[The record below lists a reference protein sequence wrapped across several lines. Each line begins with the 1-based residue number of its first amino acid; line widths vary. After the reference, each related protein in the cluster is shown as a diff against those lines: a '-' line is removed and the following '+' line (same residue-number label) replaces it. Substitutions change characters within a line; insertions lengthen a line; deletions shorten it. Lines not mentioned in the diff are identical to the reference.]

1 MADTKHTHCFHCG
14 LPVPP
19 AVEYSV
25 DIDGQRRPMCCP
37 GCQAVA
43 QAIINGGY
51 GDYYHHRTETAHN
64 PSDLIPNL
72 GAALSAYD
80 QPEVQ
85 KSFVREPG
93 DGLREASLILE
104 GITCAACSW
113 LNEHHLRSLAGVRE
127 AHVNYSTDRA
137 WVTWDPDRILL
148 SDILGAIQHIGYVA
162 HPYNPERREQIVENT
177 RKQLLK
183 RIGVAAALGIQVMMI
198 AVAMYF
204 GEWHGISWTYENLFR
219 WVSLILTVPILFYAA
234 SPFFIGAWRDVQNF
248 QPGMDVP
255 VALGIAIASAGS
267 AWATWQGS
275 GQVYFESVAMFVFFL
290 LTARYFEL
298 VARQRSTRQLDA
310 MTQAAPDVAE
320 RIDAAGDLD
329 TVLARELRNGDRI
342 RIFAGANVPADGRV
356 ITGNSSVSETLL
368 TGESRPIEKRLGDR
382 VLAGSVNLDQP
393 MEIEVTGVGD
403 DTVLSQIVRLVERVQ
418 LDKPRLTRLSDRV
431 ATGFVIAVLCLAVV
445 VGMYWW
451 HQDPSKWLA
460 VTVSVLVITCPC
472 ALSLAMPTAQTTASN
487 TLASLGIIATA
498 GDALERLARVDHMVF
513 DKTGT
518 LTLGEISLS
527 EVRMQSNLPRSDGL
541 SIAAALE
548 AFSQHPLAKS
558 VISSARGLPHKL
570 ASQVVVEPGGGV
582 SGLVDGKRYHLGK
595 PEYVLARTGT
605 RNVPM
610 SSGDH
615 TVVLLADD
623 AEVHGEF
630 LFTDHLRNDASETIR
645 AFAQSGI
652 RLALYSGDHAG
663 PVNRIAGQLAIHE
676 HASGL
681 TPEQKLSK
689 LRDLQAN
696 GNTVAMVGDGINDA
710 PVLSAAQV
718 SIAMG
723 GGTDLAR
730 TNADFVLLND
740 RLYTLVQAFGLAKRT
755 MRVVRQNIAWALA
768 YNLLALPAAAVGMVP
783 PWLAALGMS
792 ASSLLVV
799 GNALRL
805 RGRQPTPVPTQTRAA
820 TERWTVAAEV
830 APDRFGDG
838 ASR

>member
-1 MADTKHTHCFHCG
+1 MA
-14 LPVPP
+14 
-19 AVEYSV
+19 
-25 DIDGQRRPMCCP
+25 IDDQRRPMCCP

-43 QAIINGGY
+43 QAIIDGGY
-51 GDYYHHRTETAHN
+51 GNYYHHRTETARN
-64 PSDLIPNL
+64 PSELLPNP
-72 GAALSAYD
+72 GTALSAYD
-80 QPEVQ
+80 HPEVQ
-85 KSFVREPG
+85 KSFVREPEE
-93 DGLREASLILE
+93 GLREASLILE

-113 LNEHHLRSLAGVRE
+113 LNEHHLRSLTGVHE
-127 AHVNYSTDRA
+127 AHVNYSTHRA
-137 WVTWDPDRILL
+137 WVTWDPNRIHL
-148 SDILGAIQHIGYVA
+148 SDILAAIQHIGYVA
-162 HPYNPERREQIVENT
+162 HPYNPDRRERIVEKA

-204 GEWHGISWTYENLFR
+204 GDWHGISWTYENLFR
-219 WVSLILTVPILFYAA
+219 WVSLILIVPILFYAA
-234 SPFFIGAWRDVQNF
+234 SPFLTGAWRDMKNF

-255 VALGIAIASAGS
+255 VALGIIIASAGS
-267 AWATWQGS
+267 AWATWKGS
-275 GQVYFESVAMFVFFL
+275 GPVYFESVAMFVFFL

-320 RIDAAGDLD
+320 RITAAGDLE
-329 TVLARELRNGDRI
+329 TVLARELQNGDRI
-342 RIFAGANVPADGRV
+342 RVFAGANVPADGRV
-356 ITGNSSVSETLL
+356 ITGNSSVSEALL

-382 VLAGSVNLDQP
+382 VLAGSINLGQP
-393 MEIEVTGVGD
+393 IEIEITGVGD

-418 LDKPRLTRLSDRV
+418 LDRPRLTRLSDQA
-431 ATGFVIAVLCLAVV
+431 ATGFVIAVLCLAIV

-451 HQDPSKWLA
+451 HQDPTKWLA

-472 ALSLAMPTAQTTASN
+472 ALSLAMPTTQTTASN
-487 TLASLGIIATA
+487 TLAALGIIATG
-498 GDALERLARVDHMVF
+498 GDALERMARVDYLVF

-518 LTLGEISLS
+518 LTLGEISLT
-527 EVRMQSNLPRSDGL
+527 EVRMQSNLPRSEGL

-548 AFSQHPLAKS
+548 AFSQHPLAKA
-558 VISSARGLPHKL
+558 VISSARGLPVKRAL
-570 ASQVVVEPGGGV
+570 NVITESGGGI
-582 SGLVDGKRYHLGK
+582 SGTVDGKRYHLGR
-595 PEYVLARTGT
+595 PEYVIERTGV

-610 SSGDH
+610 SHGDH

-623 AEVHGEF
+623 KQVHGEF
-630 LFTDHLRNDASETIR
+630 LFTDHLRSDATETIR
-645 AFAQSGI
+645 AFEQTGI
-652 RLALYSGDHAG
+652 RLALYSGDRAG
-663 PVNRIAGQLAIHE
+663 PVNKIAGQLAIRE

-696 GNTVAMVGDGINDA
+696 GSTVAMVGDGVNDA

-723 GGTDLAR
+723 SGTDLAR

-740 RLYTLVQAFGLAKRT
+740 RLYTLFQAFGLAKRT
-755 MRVVRQNIAWALA
+755 MRVVRQNITWAIA

-783 PWLAALGMS
+783 PWLAAIGMS

-805 RGRQPTPVPTQTRAA
+805 RERRPTQASTQSRAA
-820 TERWTVAAEV
+820 TDQWAL
-830 APDRFGDG
+830 APDVATRRLSDG